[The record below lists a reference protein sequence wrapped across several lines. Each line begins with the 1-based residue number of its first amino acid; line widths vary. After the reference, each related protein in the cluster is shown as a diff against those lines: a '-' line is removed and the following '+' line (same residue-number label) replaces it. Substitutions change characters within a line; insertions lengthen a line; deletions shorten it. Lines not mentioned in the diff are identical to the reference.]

1 MRQTELF
8 TKTSKDSPKDEQS
21 INSILLL
28 RAGFID
34 REIAGVYSFLPLG
47 NRVLQKIIDVIRDE
61 MNKIG
66 GQELLLTALQS
77 PGTWEST
84 NRWDDSSMDIWF
96 KTKLKNKKDLG
107 LAPTHEEPI
116 TNLMKKFITSY
127 KDLPIYAYQFQTKFR
142 NETRAKSGILRTR
155 EFIMKDLYSF
165 CADEQSLDE
174 FYERAKEAYVRIFNR
189 LGIGSKTYVTF
200 ASGSTFSKYSHEFQT
215 VCDYG
220 EDTIYIHEQSRVAV
234 NSEIYNEEV
243 LTELGLLGEK
253 FTEAK
258 AIEVGNIFK
267 LGTKFSSALGLSYND
282 ANGQQSPVVMGSY
295 GIGPARVMGTIVES
309 NYDDNGIIWPKE
321 IAPFHIH
328 LIHIGKDDESFT
340 KAEKI
345 YSEILNLG
353 YEVLYDDRSTVSP
366 GAKFKDSDL
375 IGCPLQVII
384 SQKNLKENVVEL
396 KTRSTGKK
404 EFIQMDQLTEHIEKF
419 MKNET

>member
-1 MRQTELF
+1 MRQSELF
-8 TKTSKDSPKDEQS
+8 TKTSKESPKDEQS
-21 INSILLL
+21 INSKLLL
-28 RAGFID
+28 KAGFID

-47 NRVLQKIIDVIRDE
+47 NRVLQKIMNVIREE
-61 MNKIG
+61 MNAID

-84 NRWDDSSMDIWF
+84 DRWDDSSMDIWF
-96 KTKLKNKKDLG
+96 KTKLKNKKELG

-127 KDLPIYAYQFQTKFR
+127 KDLPIFAYQFQTKFR

-165 CADEQSLDE
+165 CSDEQSLDN
-174 FYERAKEAYVRIFNR
+174 FYERAKEAYIKIFNR

-220 EDTIYIHEQSRVAV
+220 EDTIFIHKQSGIAV
-234 NSEIYNEEV
+234 NSEIFNDDV
-243 LTELGLLGEK
+243 LMELGLQGEK

-267 LGTKFSSALGLSYND
+267 LGTKFSSALGLSFND
-282 ANGQQSPVVMGSY
+282 ANGKPSPVVMGSY

-321 IAPFHIH
+321 VAPFLIH
-328 LIHIGKDDESFT
+328 LIHIGKDNESL
-340 KAEKI
+340 ALSEKT
-345 YSEILNLG
+345 YSELISMG
-353 YEVLYDDRSTVSP
+353 YEVLFDDRDSISA

-375 IGCPLQVII
+375 IGCPLQIII
-384 SQKNLKENVVEL
+384 SEKNLKENVVEL
-396 KTRSTGKK
+396 KIRATGQK
-404 EFIQMDQLTEHIEKF
+404 EFIQFDQLGKWIEAF
-419 MKNET
+419 ENNET